1 MTKNANFKRRVRSR
15 AAKTGESYMT
25 ARSHL
30 LAKSHENLISE
41 VNRVRL
47 AVAQTVVPDDPRDR
61 ESLRECGREIRRL
74 MREAHER
81 GAKLIQFAEGA
92 TCSPNK
98 RVMSST
104 GPQNVGQADWN
115 RFEWTLLR
123 EQLDATRKLAGELGL
138 WTVIGSVHQLT
149 HPHRPHNSL
158 YVISDKG
165 ALITRYDERM
175 LSNTKVSFMY
185 TPGAD
190 PITFE
195 IEGVLFGCS
204 LGMESHFPE
213 VFLEYERLNVDCVLL
228 SSIGGAMSDGPVFST
243 EIRGHA
249 ATNSYWVTFSVPAQ
263 YSLIDPAG
271 IVDPNGAWVAQCPND
286 GSSSFVVADI
296 DKNPGSQARPWRRTA
311 RAGLYGPHLAQKDQR
326 SNDRSTF

>member
-15 AAKTGESYMT
+15 AAKTGESYTT

-30 LAKSHENLISE
+30 IPE

-47 AVAQTVVPDDPRDR
+47 AVAQTLVPDDPRDK
-61 ESLRECGREIRRL
+61 ESLRECGGEIRRL
-74 MREAHER
+74 MQEAHAR
-81 GAKLIQFAEGA
+81 GAKLIQFTEGA

-104 GPQNVGQADWN
+104 GPENVGPADWD
-115 RFEWTLLR
+115 RFEWAVLR
-123 EQLDATRKLAGELGL
+123 EQLDATRKLARELGL

-149 HPHRPHNSL
+149 PPYRPHNSL
-158 YVISDKG
+158 YVISDQG

-185 TPGAD
+185 TPGAV

-213 VFLEYERLNVDCVLL
+213 VFLEYERLNVDCVLF

-263 YSLIDPAG
+263 YSVIDPAG
-271 IVDPNGAWVAQCPND
+271 IVDPSGAWVAQCPND
-286 GSSSFVVADI
+286 GSSSLVVADI
-296 DKNPGSQARPWRRTA
+296 DKNSGGQARPWRRTA
-311 RAGLYGPHLAQKDQR
+311 RAGLYGPHLAQEDQR